1 MSTKYYRLIF
11 FNLIVVN
18 FRALNKKL
26 RAEELLKLSKLPPSM
41 AKREEVYKLKEN
53 LEDCLRASSAINK
66 HVEILTQKKK
76 KLRKKNRKVKSST
89 NPIKLKR
96 SDYSQCS
103 RSYVYDMKRDKDK
116 GSVKVRQ
123 SKCVFDELINSYFFV
138 V

>member
-1 MSTKYYRLIF
+1 MYNGNIYILLL
-11 FNLIVVN
+11 NC
-18 FRALNKKL
+18 RALNKKL

-41 AKREEVYKLKEN
+41 AKREEVHKLKEN

-66 HVEILTQKKK
+66 HVEIIPQKKK

-89 NPIKLKR
+89 NPIKVKR
-96 SDYSQCS
+96 FDYSQCS

-123 SKCVFDELINSYFFV
+123 FDLSCDE
-138 V
+138 